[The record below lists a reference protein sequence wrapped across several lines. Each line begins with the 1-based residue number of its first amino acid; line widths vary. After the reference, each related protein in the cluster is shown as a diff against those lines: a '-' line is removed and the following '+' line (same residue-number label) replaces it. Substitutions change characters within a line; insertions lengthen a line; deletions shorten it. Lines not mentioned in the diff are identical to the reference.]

1 LICASSKER
10 YVFCYDYT
18 NRNSKVRHLDVFVKY
33 LKFEKRYSDHTVSSY
48 SHDLSQFQIYVS
60 AHLGIADEIQIE
72 HFHIRSWIVYLM
84 KDQYASKSVNRKISS
99 LKSYYKFLKRTGILS
114 VNPAAKISGPKIPKR
129 LPKVI
134 RADSL
139 HNLLTEK
146 SERDD
151 YKLIRD
157 RMIVDLLYSTGIRK
171 AELILLTDRDVDFER
186 RQIKVLGKGNKER
199 LIPINPNLIDK
210 LKEYIVIRDTTL
222 ECVES
227 CRLFITDSGQALYPK
242 FVYNVVVK
250 NVGQYSTSEKRGP
263 HVLRHSFATHMADG
277 GADLN
282 AIKEIMGHAS
292 LASTEIYMH
301 NTIDRLRSVY
311 NKAHPKAQKK

>member
-1 LICASSKER
+1 
-10 YVFCYDYT
+10 
-18 NRNSKVRHLDVFVKY
+18 
-33 LKFEKRYSDHTVSSY
+33 
-48 SHDLSQFQIYVS
+48 
-60 AHLGIADEIQIE
+60 
-72 HFHIRSWIVYLM
+72 M
-84 KDQYASKSVNRKISS
+84 
-99 LKSYYKFLKRTGILS
+99 
-114 VNPAAKISGPKIPKR
+114 SGPKIPKR

-139 HNLLTEK
+139 HNLLTEE
-146 SERDD
+146 SNGDD
-151 YKLIRD
+151 YKVIRD

-171 AELILLTDRDVDFER
+171 AELILLRDGDVDFER

-210 LKEYIVIRDTTL
+210 LKEYMVVRDTTL

-227 CRLFITDSGQALYPK
+227 CRLFMTNSGQPLYPK

-263 HVLRHSFATHMADG
+263 HILRHSFATHMADG